1 MMTLPVK
8 ERTRIHWLGSNK
20 SKERSKT
27 YEGIAKAMADQWG
40 DYLKYS

>member
-27 YEGIAKAMADQWG
+27 YPGIAQAMAEQWG
-40 DYLKYS
+40 DSL